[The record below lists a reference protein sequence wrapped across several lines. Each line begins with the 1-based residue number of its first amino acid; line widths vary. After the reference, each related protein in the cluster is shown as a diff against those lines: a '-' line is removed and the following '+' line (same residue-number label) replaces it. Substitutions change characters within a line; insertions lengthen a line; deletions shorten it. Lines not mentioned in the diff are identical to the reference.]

1 MSLIQSLIYT
11 TVDSTQV
18 RHVSEPVNVDRSI
31 FAKPRG
37 VRWTDFDLTAEQ
49 QQSLFDA
56 GYAAGQ
62 KWVARFSGRPAAAAS
77 PSAPHEGQ
85 IDVG

>member
-1 MSLIQSLIYT
+1 LIQSLIYT

-31 FAKPRG
+31 FAKPKG
-37 VRWTDFDLTAEQ
+37 VRWTDFDLTDDQ
-49 QQSLFDA
+49 QQGLFDA

-62 KWVARFSGRPAAAAS
+62 KWVAKFPDGPAPRQLEPRPGG
-77 PSAPHEGQ
+77 H